1 MSRGAVGTIV
11 ISAGE
16 AGCKIGT
23 GRHRLG
29 DSGGPA
35 APGYASTALRLP
47 RRRAAGASPVTVV
60 VGQPEELERQLR
72 PIGIVEPQVVGLACD
87 AIRVDLDL
95 AGPVDVHGV
104 CPGGLRMIGV
114 RQMGMQDVGPL
125 LYLFPEVRVAEDG
138 VRGAVPQLHARA
150 WPVIARVRRPGE
162 VPPLLR
168 RLDDVAVSAGG
179 VPQ

>member
-29 DSGGPA
+29 DSGTWVCLYSAEPA
-35 APGYASTALRLP
+35 P
-47 RRRAAGASPVTVV
+47 RRPGGLGAAGASPVTVV

-179 VPQ
+179 